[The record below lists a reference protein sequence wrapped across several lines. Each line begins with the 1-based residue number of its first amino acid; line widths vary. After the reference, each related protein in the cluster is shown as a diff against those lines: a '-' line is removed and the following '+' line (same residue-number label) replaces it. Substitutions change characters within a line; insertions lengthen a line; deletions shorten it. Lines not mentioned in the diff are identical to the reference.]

1 MLSFCKHTIV
11 SKLVLNGA
19 EGEGSGGA
27 EVRRVSGEGTI

>member
-27 EVRRVSGEGTI
+27 EVSGEGTI